1 MVSKYEDTVTITDNL
16 DKDKGIPSLLD
27 KSIALSFYSPPY
39 WNYIDYDGGQ
49 GIGNKEH
56 TYEAYLQSLKDV
68 NECLIDKIIDGGRVV
83 INVANMKSRKAIE
96 GISYMMY
103 PIVHDIT
110 YQMSKIGFTFYDEI
124 IWNKMIHGHH
134 SLGGK
139 MLFGSYPYP
148 PTPRI
153 LHAGFENI
161 LIFTKEGKRKVDKEI
176 KEQSKLTKEEWREWT
191 YGMWDIH
198 TGSNKKH
205 PATFPIELAER
216 VIRLY
221 SFVDDTVL
229 DPFAGTGTTIHAAN
243 KWNRKGIGYEI
254 SQTYI

>member
-1 MVSKYEDTVTITDNL
+1 MNFSDLVTITDNM
-16 DKDKGIPSLLD
+16 DVDKGIPSLPD

-49 GIGNKEH
+49 GIGNKEV
-56 TYEAYLQSLKDV
+56 TYKEYLANLAEV
-68 NECLIDKIIDGGRVV
+68 NACLFEKIIPGGRVV
-83 INVANMKSRKAIE
+83 INVSNMKSRKAIE

-103 PIVHDIT
+103 PITHHLTAIM
-110 YQMSKIGFTFYDEI
+110 QEIGFIFYDEI
-124 IWNKMIHGHH
+124 IWDKVNPGHH

-139 MLFGSYPYP
+139 PLFGSYPYP

-153 LHAGFENI
+153 LNANFENI
-161 LIFTKEGKRKVDKEI
+161 LVFTKEGKRKMDKNI
-176 KEQSKLTKEEWREWT
+176 KEQSKLTKEEWREFTKGIWKIRT
-191 YGMWDIH
+191 
-198 TGSNKKH
+198 TSNKHH

-221 SFVDDTVL
+221 SFIDDTVL

-243 KWNRKGIGYEI
+243 KWNRKGIGFEI
-254 SQTYI
+254 SQTYIV